1 MGRILNSKN
10 IKMAKI
16 CVQSPEVVMTGDI
29 NLHAQVAVVTKA
41 KLDPFPSRE
50 TASATKCHQLW
61 CDQQYWSPTNHTYLS
76 RLAGFACWLLY
87 CTFILATNCFKRLK
101 QNSKTL
107 LHYRQV

>member
-41 KLDPFPSRE
+41 KLDAVSVKGDCKC
-50 TASATKCHQLW
+50 TKCQQKLWCHQLW
-61 CDQQYWSPTNHTYLS
+61 PSSKTNHAFSS
-76 RLAGFACWLLY
+76 RIAGFALWLLY
-87 CTFILATNCFKRLK
+87 CTFILAT
-101 QNSKTL
+101 TL
-107 LHYRQV
+107 F